1 MGEPNAEELRRFY
14 EERSKPNKR
23 DRFRIDEQGNLA
35 EYNNKNTLIKTIVLP
50 TYRPPTEEEIKE
62 MEKER
67 ADKIVLANRAFEDA
81 RRKLYQAL
89 QDHDIGHS
97 DIVALNLEVR
107 DADIMLQN
115 ARFPLRGVTTESGVK
130 IKEMD
135 FDQLQET
142 RVFPYD
148 IAFSQA
154 RPFTLQQ
161 QYVRVGDIPLPPM
174 ISVAE
179 ARAAEVV
186 PETIILFSDQDME
199 TSPNG
204 FLALGW
210 PVAISIKNKTYPSAR
225 HAIFSEMATEFN
237 DMERASA
244 IEKAESSAD
253 IHYTLDDVAGGRDI
267 NQMKWN
273 TTLSSLID
281 MVNLAKFRQ
290 YPELAQRLVELPN
303 SVMIGAYEPNDIQI
317 GIGLSIDNAKAM
329 DKLSWTGE
337 NLLGKAL
344 MKIRADLIAERSQLA
359 AKPVKRSASLAKAP
373 VATNTVPSVAIPPM
387 TSVALPVQPS
397 IAAPAL
403 LTQSQ
408 VVRKGPRIPPKA
420 PQALQ
425 APQ

>member
-35 EYNNKNTLIKTIVLP
+35 EYNNKDTLIKTIVLP
-50 TYRPPTEEEIKE
+50 TYRKPTEEEIKE
-62 MEKER
+62 MEQER

-89 QDHDIGHS
+89 QDHDMGHS

-115 ARFPLRGVTTESGVK
+115 ARFPLRGVMTESGIK

-148 IAFSQA
+148 IAFSQV

-179 ARAAEVV
+179 AKAAEVV

-210 PVAISIKNKTYPSAR
+210 PVAISVKNKTYPSAR
-225 HAIFSEMATEFN
+225 HAIFSELATEFN

-253 IHYTLDDVAGGRDI
+253 IRYTLDDVAGGREI

-273 TTLSSLID
+273 TTLSSLMD
-281 MVNLAKFRQ
+281 MVNLAKFKQ

-303 SVMIGAYEPNDIQI
+303 SAIIGAYEPNDIQI
-317 GIGLSIDNAKAM
+317 GIGLSIDNVKAM

-344 MKIRADLIAERSQLA
+344 MKIRADLIVERAQIA
-359 AKPVKRSASLAKAP
+359 AQKVRRPKTTTSVLPSASPLIPEQSSTAP
-373 VATNTVPSVAIPPM
+373 LTAPA
-387 TSVALPVQPS
+387 QPS
-397 IAAPAL
+397 LPQAA
-403 LTQSQ
+403 
-408 VVRKGPRIPPKA
+408 RKGPRI
-420 PQALQ
+420 ALQ
-425 APQ
+425 

>member
-35 EYNNKNTLIKTIVLP
+35 EYNNKDTLIKTIVLP
-50 TYRPPTEEEIKE
+50 TYRKPTEEEIKE

-67 ADKIVLANRAFEDA
+67 ADKIVLANRTFEDA

-115 ARFPLRGVTTESGVK
+115 ARFPLRGVMTESGIK

-179 ARAAEVV
+179 AKAAEVI
-186 PETIILFSDQDME
+186 PDTIILFSDQDME

-210 PVAISIKNKTYPSAR
+210 PVAISVKNKTYPSAR
-225 HAIFSEMATEFN
+225 HAIFSELATEFN

-253 IHYTLDDVAGGRDI
+253 IHYTLDDVAGGREI

-281 MVNLAKFRQ
+281 MVNLVKFKQ

-303 SVMIGAYEPNDIQI
+303 SAIIGAYEPNDIQI
-317 GIGLSIDNAKAM
+317 GIGLSIDNVKAM

-344 MKIRADLIAERSQLA
+344 MKIRADLMVERAQIAAQKVRRP
-359 AKPVKRSASLAKAP
+359 K
-373 VATNTVPSVAIPPM
+373 TT
-387 TSVALPVQPS
+387 TSVLPSAAPLIPEQSSIVPITTPAVPVQPS
-397 IAAPAL
+397 L
-403 LTQSQ
+403 SQS
-408 VVRKGPRIPPKA
+408 VRKGPRIA
-420 PQALQ
+420 PQ
-425 APQ
+425 

>member
-35 EYNNKNTLIKTIVLP
+35 EYNNKDTLIKTIVLP
-50 TYRPPTEEEIKE
+50 TYRKPTEEEIKE
-62 MEKER
+62 MEQER
-67 ADKIVLANRAFEDA
+67 KDKIVLANRAFEDA

-89 QDHDIGHS
+89 QDRDMGHS

-115 ARFPLRGVTTESGVK
+115 ARFPLRGVMTESGIK

-179 ARAAEVV
+179 AKAAEIV

-210 PVAISIKNKTYPSAR
+210 PVAISVKNKTYPSAR
-225 HAIFSEMATEFN
+225 HAIFSELATEFN
-237 DMERASA
+237 DIERASA

-253 IHYTLDDVAGGRDI
+253 IRYTLDDVAGGREI

-273 TTLSSLID
+273 TTLSSLMD
-281 MVNLAKFRQ
+281 MVNLAKFKQ

-303 SVMIGAYEPNDIQI
+303 SAIIGAYEPNDIQI
-317 GIGLSIDNAKAM
+317 GIGLSIDNVKAM

-344 MKIRADLIAERSQLA
+344 MKIRADLMVERAQIATQKVRRP
-359 AKPVKRSASLAKAP
+359 K
-373 VATNTVPSVAIPPM
+373 TT
-387 TSVALPVQPS
+387 TSVLPSTAPLIPEQSSIAPITAPAVPVQPS
-397 IAAPAL
+397 
-403 LTQSQ
+403 LTQS
-408 VVRKGPRIPPKA
+408 VRKGPRIA
-420 PQALQ
+420 PQ
-425 APQ
+425 

>member
-35 EYNNKNTLIKTIVLP
+35 EYNNKDTLIKTIVLP
-50 TYRPPTEEEIKE
+50 TYRKPTEEEIKE
-62 MEKER
+62 MEQER
-67 ADKIVLANRAFEDA
+67 KDKIVLANRAFEDA

-89 QDHDIGHS
+89 QDRDMGHS

-115 ARFPLRGVTTESGVK
+115 ARFPLRGVMTESGIK

-179 ARAAEVV
+179 AKAAEIV

-210 PVAISIKNKTYPSAR
+210 PVAISVKNKTYPSAR
-225 HAIFSEMATEFN
+225 HAIFSELATEFN

-253 IHYTLDDVAGGRDI
+253 IRYTLDDVAGGREI

-273 TTLSSLID
+273 TTLSSLMD
-281 MVNLAKFRQ
+281 MVNLAKFKQ

-303 SVMIGAYEPNDIQI
+303 SAIIGAYEPNDIQI
-317 GIGLSIDNAKAM
+317 GIGLSIDNVKAM

-344 MKIRADLIAERSQLA
+344 MKIRADLMMERAQIATQKVRRP
-359 AKPVKRSASLAKAP
+359 K
-373 VATNTVPSVAIPPM
+373 TT
-387 TSVALPVQPS
+387 TSVLPSTAPLIPEQSSIAPITASAVPVQPS
-397 IAAPAL
+397 
-403 LTQSQ
+403 LTQS
-408 VVRKGPRIPPKA
+408 VRKGPRIA
-420 PQALQ
+420 PQ
-425 APQ
+425 

>member
-35 EYNNKNTLIKTIVLP
+35 EYNNKDTLIKTIVLP
-50 TYRPPTEEEIKE
+50 TYRKPTEEEIKE
-62 MEKER
+62 MEQER
-67 ADKIVLANRAFEDA
+67 KDKIVLANRAFEDA

-89 QDHDIGHS
+89 QDRDIGHS

-115 ARFPLRGVTTESGVK
+115 ARFPLRGVMTESGIK

-179 ARAAEVV
+179 AKAAEVV

-204 FLALGW
+204 FVALGW
-210 PVAISIKNKTYPSAR
+210 PVAISVKNKTYPSAR
-225 HAIFSEMATEFN
+225 HAIFSELATEFN

-244 IEKAESSAD
+244 IKKAESSAD
-253 IHYTLDDVAGGRDI
+253 IHYTLDDVAGGREI

-273 TTLSSLID
+273 TTLSSLMD
-281 MVNLAKFRQ
+281 MVNLAKFKQ

-303 SVMIGAYEPNDIQI
+303 SAIIGAYEQNDTQI
-317 GIGLSIDNAKAM
+317 GIGLSIDNVKAM

-344 MKIRADLIAERSQLA
+344 MKIRADLMVERAQIATQKVRRP
-359 AKPVKRSASLAKAP
+359 K
-373 VATNTVPSVAIPPM
+373 TT
-387 TSVALPVQPS
+387 TSVLPSTAPLIPEQSSIAPITAPAVPVQPS
-397 IAAPAL
+397 
-403 LTQSQ
+403 LTQS
-408 VVRKGPRIPPKA
+408 VRKGPRIV
-420 PQALQ
+420 PQ
-425 APQ
+425 

>member
-35 EYNNKNTLIKTIVLP
+35 EYNNKDTLIKTIVLP
-50 TYRPPTEEEIKE
+50 TYRKPTEEEIKE
-62 MEKER
+62 MEQER
-67 ADKIVLANRAFEDA
+67 KDKIVLANRAFEDA

-89 QDHDIGHS
+89 QDRDMGHS

-115 ARFPLRGVTTESGVK
+115 ARFPLRGVMTESGIK

-179 ARAAEVV
+179 AKAAEIV

-210 PVAISIKNKTYPSAR
+210 PVAISVKNKTYPSAR
-225 HAIFSEMATEFN
+225 HAIFSELATEFN

-253 IHYTLDDVAGGRDI
+253 IRYTLDDVAGGREI

-273 TTLSSLID
+273 TTLSSLMD
-281 MVNLAKFRQ
+281 MVNLSKFKQ

-303 SVMIGAYEPNDIQI
+303 SAIIGAYEPNDIQI
-317 GIGLSIDNAKAM
+317 GIGLSIDNVKAM

-344 MKIRADLIAERSQLA
+344 MKIRADLMVERAQIAAQKVRRPKTTISVLPSTAPLIPEQSSIAPITALA
-359 AKPVKRSASLAKAP
+359 V
-373 VATNTVPSVAIPPM
+373 
-387 TSVALPVQPS
+387 PVQPS
-397 IAAPAL
+397 
-403 LTQSQ
+403 LTQS
-408 VVRKGPRIPPKA
+408 VRKGPRIA
-420 PQALQ
+420 PQ
-425 APQ
+425 

>member
-35 EYNNKNTLIKTIVLP
+35 EYNNKDTLIKTIVLP
-50 TYRPPTEEEIKE
+50 TYRKPTEEEIKE
-62 MEKER
+62 MEQER
-67 ADKIVLANRAFEDA
+67 ADKIVLANRTFEDA

-89 QDHDIGHS
+89 QDRDMGHS

-115 ARFPLRGVTTESGVK
+115 ARFPLRGVMTESGIK

-148 IAFSQA
+148 IAFSQV

-179 ARAAEVV
+179 AKAAEVV

-210 PVAISIKNKTYPSAR
+210 PVAISVKNKTYPSAR
-225 HAIFSEMATEFN
+225 HAIFSELATEFN

-253 IHYTLDDVAGGRDI
+253 IHYTLDDVAGGREI

-281 MVNLAKFRQ
+281 MVNLVKFKQ

-303 SVMIGAYEPNDIQI
+303 SAIIGAYEPNDIQI
-317 GIGLSIDNAKAM
+317 GIGLSIDNVKAM

-344 MKIRADLIAERSQLA
+344 MKIRADLIVERAQIATQKVRRPKTTTSVL
-359 AKPVKRSASLAKAP
+359 PSASPLIPEQSSIAPITAPAQPSLPQAARKAP
-373 VATNTVPSVAIPPM
+373 
-387 TSVALPVQPS
+387 
-397 IAAPAL
+397 
-403 LTQSQ
+403 
-408 VVRKGPRIPPKA
+408 RIA
-420 PQALQ
+420 PQ
-425 APQ
+425 